1 MPKAIK
7 LTKLATTYDCIV
19 FHYDVRL
26 LMIFWLLYCVR
37 YLSKPNDR
45 IVFTTFL
52 NDVSS
57 FTRFPLLS
65 KGWIRE
71 KLRFIYYFIF
81 TRMAKVIVVHSS
93 AEIDIYAKA
102 FQLPRDRFE
111 FIPYFVRRD
120 ALNSNQQNIS
130 LPIAQYILAA
140 GRQRDFQTFISAMRD
155 TPFQGVIVAGQE
167 DREVL
172 LQKDIPANIE
182 THFEIPFEEY
192 RALIAGA
199 TVFVVPL
206 FADRVIR
213 SLGQIATFE
222 AVAHHIPVIASRT
235 FQLTDY
241 FTSDIEILF
250 FQPENS
256 NELRRQIERIM
267 RDKPLKEELTQRAYS
282 RMLSQ
287 YTDEQYTQSLLQLC
301 GR

>member
-1 MPKAIK
+1 LLTPLPSGFFGRYATAGLSLFFLFSKCTGTKLEGKNSRAKHFIVQQYSGDGIAKQVPKAIK

-155 TPFQGVIVAGQE
+155 APFQGVIVAG
-167 DREVL
+167 
-172 LQKDIPANIE
+172 
-182 THFEIPFEEY
+182 
-192 RALIAGA
+192 
-199 TVFVVPL
+199 
-206 FADRVIR
+206 
-213 SLGQIATFE
+213 
-222 AVAHHIPVIASRT
+222 
-235 FQLTDY
+235 
-241 FTSDIEILF
+241 
-250 FQPENS
+250 
-256 NELRRQIERIM
+256 
-267 RDKPLKEELTQRAYS
+267 
-282 RMLSQ
+282 
-287 YTDEQYTQSLLQLC
+287 
-301 GR
+301 